1 MRVTVFKTLFAAFI
15 PRAGAYLGF
24 FKGGG
29 RGGSHYVMPRVLI
42 RLVCQHLRHVI
53 LKVTF
58 FWMSSESGGRDKP
71 TKQLHRLLS
80 SMLHKL
86 LYFSNEQ
93 EHVPLQMLGPVNG
106 VRNYLALEKIY
117 CMLILWIRVFWPP
130 ELQGHKTIISQRGGG
145 GHGHPRVTPLANP
158 CRGGQLK
165 IQQKFPPSSCNIQKD
180 MYAHCTQ

>member
-1 MRVTVFKTLFAAFI
+1 
-15 PRAGAYLGF
+15 
-24 FKGGG
+24 
-29 RGGSHYVMPRVLI
+29 MPRVLI

-58 FWMSSESGGRDKP
+58 FWMSSECGGRDKP

-93 EHVPLQMLGPVNG
+93 EQVPLQMLGPVNG
-106 VRNYLALEKIY
+106 VSNYLALEKIY

-130 ELQGHKTIISQRGGG
+130 ELQGHKTIISQRGGIMG
-145 GHGHPRVTPLANP
+145 TLGSPPQLIPVEVANSKSNKNFHLHLVTYRKTCSTLYPV
-158 CRGGQLK
+158 
-165 IQQKFPPSSCNIQKD
+165 KFLLRECI
-180 MYAHCTQ
+180 